1 VVRVSTGSEAH
12 PEYGIRELRDLAE
25 VAVGAPATVIRD
37 VEALLIRAMGLSN
50 IAQTKFAEG
59 EEWFQVKEHEMD
71 HYLEKIG

>member
-1 VVRVSTGSEAH
+1 
-12 PEYGIRELRDLAE
+12 
-25 VAVGAPATVIRD
+25 
-37 VEALLIRAMGLSN
+37 MGLSN